1 LRLWS
6 ETMDKANSHDKEK
19 IIEEL
24 ETMRSFELSAHELY
38 GRIAG
43 DPGVEQQKVKDAF
56 AKLAADEQRH
66 ADLVGEII
74 NIVNNAL

>member
-1 LRLWS
+1 
-6 ETMDKANSHDKEK
+6 MDKANSHDKKK
-19 IIEEL
+19 IIDEL
-24 ETMRSFELSAHELY
+24 KTMQSFEVSARELY

-43 DPGVEQQKVKDAF
+43 DPRIEPQKVKDTF
-56 AKLAADEQRH
+56 AKLAEDEQRH

>member
-1 LRLWS
+1 
-6 ETMDKANSHDKEK
+6 MDKANSHDKKK
-19 IIEEL
+19 IIDEL
-24 ETMRSFELSAHELY
+24 KTMQSFEVSAHELY

-43 DPGVEQQKVKDAF
+43 DPGIEERKVKDAF
-56 AKLAADEQRH
+56 TRLAEDEQRH